1 MKKMWIL
8 GLLPL
13 MIPSAVS
20 ALSVNE
26 ALVNMVNTNP
36 EIRERIE
43 NYREV
48 EKDKT
53 IAFSDYLPV
62 VDVEGGIGRKHYNG
76 TIPGFVTDDWTY
88 TEAFIR
94 ARENL
99 FRGFGTQ
106 NNVEQQD
113 KRLISAEYFL
123 MEKVSQLGLDM
134 IDKYIEILKMKKLLD
149 IAKENRDIH
158 KEYYAKIKQRTASG
172 AGTTADLEQVTG
184 RLALAESNVQIAEN
198 NLLDA
203 ETNFARIYGQIV
215 MPSELNEPHANK
227 NLLPKSL
234 ESAEE
239 LAQRQYPS
247 ILAMQ
252 KNVEALKAA
261 YRQAKENYY
270 PWVDLELKQEYN
282 NNDDS
287 DALAG
292 RLLAGE
298 ANQASAMVIVTWNLY
313 NGGADSAARE
323 KAAATMFKESDR
335 MLNTKR
341 LVSERLRLSWAAKE
355 RIAQQLKYLQKHR
368 DYTKKTLASYKEE
381 FTLGRR
387 TLLDLLDVENE
398 SYTSKKAYIT
408 AQYDQILADYRV
420 IENVGNLP
428 KLINLKSKDVLQLQ
442 RYAKDERK

>member
-62 VDVEGGIGRKHYNG
+62 VDAEGGIGKKHYNG
-76 TIPGFVTDDWTY
+76 TIPGFSTDNWTY

-215 MPSELNEPHANK
+215 MPSELN
-227 NLLPKSL
+227 
-234 ESAEE
+234 
-239 LAQRQYPS
+239 
-247 ILAMQ
+247 
-252 KNVEALKAA
+252 
-261 YRQAKENYY
+261 
-270 PWVDLELKQEYN
+270 
-282 NNDDS
+282 
-287 DALAG
+287 
-292 RLLAGE
+292 
-298 ANQASAMVIVTWNLY
+298 
-313 NGGADSAARE
+313 
-323 KAAATMFKESDR
+323 
-335 MLNTKR
+335 
-341 LVSERLRLSWAAKE
+341 
-355 RIAQQLKYLQKHR
+355 
-368 DYTKKTLASYKEE
+368 
-381 FTLGRR
+381 
-387 TLLDLLDVENE
+387 
-398 SYTSKKAYIT
+398 
-408 AQYDQILADYRV
+408 
-420 IENVGNLP
+420 
-428 KLINLKSKDVLQLQ
+428 
-442 RYAKDERK
+442 